1 LELKNSEKKMQD
13 MGTSGF
19 QTYLRLLRYVGRYWL
34 AFLVSVL
41 GLFMHSAAEI
51 AFVDLL
57 GYITDTVG
65 AMTSADH
72 SSSNLPSAGITASLA
87 NLFLSGSNLE
97 RGAIIIPV
105 FLIIISLVRG
115 LGYLIGSYGL
125 AYVSNFLV
133 HSLRTDILSKY
144 LHLPS
149 DFFNRAMSGHLVSVV
164 TFNVQQVTEA
174 GTRAIKTLLQ
184 QGSLVLG
191 LLGYLFYVNWKLTLF
206 FIAVMPLIA
215 FLVSM
220 VSKRFRMISQRIQSA
235 MGDVTHVTQEV
246 VNGYQEVK
254 MFGGADTE
262 LSRMNEASHNN
273 RKQNMKMAFTEGV
286 SNPLVMIIVSLAFAA
301 ITAVMLS
308 PTILSSM
315 TAGSFITFLVASGML
330 VKPIRQLTEINS
342 AIQRGIAASQSI
354 FEVLDAD
361 SEPDTGTINLAAVKG
376 CFVFRDINFSYNG
389 SDKPV
394 LERINFEVKP
404 GETIALV
411 GSSGSGKSSLVNLI
425 PRFYNLKQGSILLD
439 DNDIKDYSLA
449 SLRQQIAIVSQR
461 VTLFN
466 GSIYDNISYG
476 DLKECSA
483 EQIKAAA
490 QMANAHEFIEKLPE
504 GYDTLIGDN
513 GVMLSGGQR
522 QRIAIARAILKDA
535 PILILDEATSAL
547 DTDSERYIQAALDG
561 LIKDRTTFVIAHR
574 LSTIEKADRILVME
588 SGQIAEQGS
597 HKELLS
603 QSGRYA
609 QLYNQEFDSTDVVVD

>member
-1 LELKNSEKKMQD
+1 

-65 AMTSADH
+65 AMTSEGQAD
-72 SSSNLPSAGITASLA
+72 SGLPSAGITASLA
-87 NLFLSGSNLE
+87 NLFISGSNLE
-97 RGAIIIPV
+97 RGAIVIPV

-133 HSLRTDILSKY
+133 HALRIDILSKY

-149 DFFNRAMSGHLVSVV
+149 DFFNRSMSGHLVSVV

-174 GTRAIKTLLQ
+174 GTRAIKTMLQ

-206 FIAVMPLIA
+206 FIAVMPFIA
-215 FLVSM
+215 FLVSI
-220 VSKRFRMISQRIQSA
+220 VSKRFRLISKRIQSA

-246 VNGYQEVK
+246 VNGHQEVR
-254 MFGGADTE
+254 MFGGTDTE
-262 LSRMNEASHNN
+262 LARMSEASHNN

-308 PTILSSM
+308 PTILASM
-315 TAGSFITFLVASGML
+315 TTGSFITFLVASGML
-330 VKPIRQLTEINS
+330 VKPIRQLTEVNS

-361 SEPDTGTINLAAVKG
+361 SEIDTGTIELDSVKG
-376 CFVFRDINFSYNG
+376 GFEFRDINFSYNP
-389 SDKPV
+389 DKSV
-394 LERINFEVKP
+394 LEDINFEVKP

-411 GSSGSGKSSLVNLI
+411 GSSGSGKSTLVNLI
-425 PRFYNLKQGSILLD
+425 PRFYNLDQGSILLD
-439 DNDIKDYSLA
+439 GSNINAYSLS

-466 GSIYDNISYG
+466 GSVYSNISYG
-476 DLKECSA
+476 DLKDCSS
-483 EQIKAAA
+483 EQVMAAA
-490 QMANAHEFIEKLPE
+490 KMANADEFIKNLPQ
-504 GYDTLIGDN
+504 GYDTLIGDD

-547 DTDSERYIQAALDG
+547 DTDSERFIQAALES
-561 LIKDRTTFVIAHR
+561 LIKNRTTFVIAHR

-588 SGQIAEQGS
+588 SGRIIEQGS
-597 HKELLS
+597 HKDLLS
-603 QSGRYA
+603 QAGRYA
-609 QLYNQEFDSTDVVVD
+609 QLYNQAFESTEEPSA